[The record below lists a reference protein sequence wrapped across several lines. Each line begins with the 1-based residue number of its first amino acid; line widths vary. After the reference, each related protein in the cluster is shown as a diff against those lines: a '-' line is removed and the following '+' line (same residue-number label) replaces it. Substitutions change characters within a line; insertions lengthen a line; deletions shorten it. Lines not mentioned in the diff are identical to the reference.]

1 MYSEKR
7 RIREELE
14 GKLLAIDD
22 NIKKLEDLIT
32 QARKKIG
39 DLVDKKKDCAN
50 TLNDLNDLNV

>member
-22 NIKKLEDLIT
+22 NIKKLEGLIT

-39 DLVDKKKDCAN
+39 VLVDKKKDCAN
-50 TLNDLNDLNV
+50 TLNDLNH